1 MLFKWLTLL
10 VFCHGS
16 AAALAKDVPHCPV
29 PITLALYEHGYLY
42 DKASDSGIDKDV
54 AEELARRSG
63 CRLKL
68 SVQPRAR
75 IWHELETGRL
85 MMSVSAIR
93 TPERDAF
100 ASFVPYMTLK
110 NYVLVN
116 SRLDVKSAAEFAANP
131 KLLWGTVR
139 SFKHGKSA
147 DEFLEGL
154 RRSSRVRESAD
165 SLSVMQI
172 FALPNRTSATFG
184 QPPVYAK
191 YLKELGIASQVRIE
205 DWFPEDEPIPLG
217 LVFSKQHFSAS
228 EVKKWSDI
236 VQKMR
241 ADGTLKLIYEKY
253 LGAEGASRM
262 LR

>member
-1 MLFKWLTLL
+1 MS
-10 VFCHGS
+10 VV
-16 AAALAKDVPHCPV
+16 AIAKDGPHCPE

-42 DKASDSGIDKDV
+42 DKASNRGIDKDV
-54 AEELARRSG
+54 AEELSKRSG
-63 CRLKL
+63 CRFEM

-75 IWHELETGRL
+75 IWHALETGRL
-85 MMSVSAIR
+85 MMSVSGIQ

-100 ASFVPYMTLK
+100 ASFVPYMSLK

-116 SRLDVKSAAEFAANP
+116 SALDVKSAAEFAANP

-139 SFKHGKSA
+139 AFKHGKKA
-147 DEFLEGL
+147 DEFLEQL
-154 RRSSRVRESAD
+154 RGSSRVRESAD

-172 FALPNRTSATFG
+172 FALPNRTSATFA

-191 YLKELGIASQVRIE
+191 YIKELGIAPQVRIE
-205 DWFPEDEPIPLG
+205 DWFPEDAPVPLG
-217 LVFSKQHFSAS
+217 LVFSKKHFSPS
-228 EVKKWSDI
+228 EVQKWSDI

-241 ADGTLKLIYEKY
+241 ADGSLKLIYERY
-253 LGAEGASRM
+253 LGADGARRM